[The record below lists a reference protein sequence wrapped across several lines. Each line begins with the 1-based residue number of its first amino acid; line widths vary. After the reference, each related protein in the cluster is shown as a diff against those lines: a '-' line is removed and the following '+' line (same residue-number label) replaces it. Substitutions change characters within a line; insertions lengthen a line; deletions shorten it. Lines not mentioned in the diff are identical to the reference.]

1 MNMLTAVPVHAE
13 GYNHGKL
20 LSALAAQGIPTADCK
35 RQTPREITFTV
46 QKKDL
51 RKTFAILQDMCYTY
65 KVAGASRTRSALVHL
80 LARIGFVA
88 GILVFSTLVAFA
100 RGFVWRVEITGNETV
115 PTKVIENVLA
125 EHNIAVGKKLSAFDA
140 GALSAAVRAID
151 GITLASVRRVGTSVQ
166 VEVFESD
173 PAAPPLAY
181 SETDIVS
188 RYDATV
194 TRVIAREGTALVR
207 PGDHVFAAT
216 PLIGAYRKSTEEG
229 AEPLPSRAAG
239 IVYGRVTFTYGTTV
253 ATERYEYVPE
263 STKRRTRLRIFGIS
277 IGRKP
282 KGGEGYEITESRRTF
297 NVFLPVTV
305 ITSHVRKMRRQ
316 KITATVDELAE
327 RAEAEALSRFI
338 HSEVSSGIV
347 SHRTVRDLGG
357 GLYRVNVF
365 VEAEMVIGGA

>member
-1 MNMLTAVPVHAE
+1 
-13 GYNHGKL
+13 
-20 LSALAAQGIPTADCK
+20 
-35 RQTPREITFTV
+35 
-46 QKKDL
+46 KKDL
-51 RKTFAILQDMCYTY
+51 HKTFAILQDMCYTY
-65 KVAGASRTRSALVHL
+65 KVAGVSRVRSALAKL
-80 LARIGFVA
+80 LARMGFVA
-88 GILVFSTLVAFA
+88 GILVFSVLVALA
-100 RGFVWRVEITGNETV
+100 RGYVWRVEITGNEAV

-140 GALSAAVRAID
+140 GELSAAVRAIE
-151 GITLASVRRVGTSVQ
+151 GVTLASVRRVGTSVQ

-207 PGDHVFAAT
+207 PGDNVFAST
-216 PLIGAYRKSTEEG
+216 PLIGAYRKSAEEG
-229 AEPLPSRAAG
+229 GEPLPSRAAG

-263 STKRRTRLRIFGIS
+263 STKRRTRLQLFGIS

-282 KGGEGYEITESRRTF
+282 KGGEGIEIVESRSKF
-297 NVFLPVTV
+297 NAFLPVTV
-305 ITSHVRKMRRQ
+305 ITSRVQKMRRQ

-327 RAEAEALSRFI
+327 QVEADALSRFI
-338 HSEVSSGIV
+338 HSEVSSGFA

-365 VEAEMVIGGA
+365 IEAEMIIGGA